1 MRHPI
6 DDATQA
12 LVACC
17 VMQQAASRVR
27 DFFNQCA
34 TRALDEDKTG
44 VPSRH
49 PRMSLWRCLQV
60 SGGAMMARDTDR
72 PLFGRQSKVMTVE
85 EVSEYLHVHPS
96 TIYRL
101 IKRRKIPAFRI
112 GSDWR
117 FNIET
122 IDKWRSEMEA
132 GAPDSR
138 KKT

>member
-1 MRHPI
+1 MSAPLARFKGNGEYSLP
-6 DDATQA
+6 APA
-12 LVACC
+12 KESL
-17 VMQQAASRVR
+17 ASR
-27 DFFNQCA
+27 
-34 TRALDEDKTG
+34 G
-44 VPSRH
+44 
-49 PRMSLWRCLQV
+49 CLQV
-60 SGGAMMARDTDR
+60 SGGAIMAGERDR

-122 IDKWRSEMEA
+122 IDKWRAEMEA
-132 GAPDSR
+132 GAPDLPKGKS
-138 KKT
+138 

>member
-1 MRHPI
+1 MRG
-6 DDATQA
+6 ATR
-12 LVACC
+12 L
-17 VMQQAASRVR
+17 AARVR
-27 DFFNQCA
+27 DVFRQVH
-34 TRALDEDKTG
+34 TRAEDEDQRVFLPGTHG
-44 VPSRH
+44 RDLGAAC
-49 PRMSLWRCLQV
+49 RFR
-60 SGGAMMARDTDR
+60 GAMMARDSDR

-132 GAPDSR
+132 GAPEGP

>member
-1 MRHPI
+1 LNICGAGALFRVGEYSP
-6 DDATQA
+6 DAHDECLA
-12 LVACC
+12 I
-17 VMQQAASRVR
+17 R
-27 DFFNQCA
+27 D
-34 TRALDEDKTG
+34 
-44 VPSRH
+44 
-49 PRMSLWRCLQV
+49 CLQV
-60 SGGAMMARDTDR
+60 WVAIMTRDTDR

-132 GAPDSR
+132 GAVPDST
-138 KKT
+138 KGKS